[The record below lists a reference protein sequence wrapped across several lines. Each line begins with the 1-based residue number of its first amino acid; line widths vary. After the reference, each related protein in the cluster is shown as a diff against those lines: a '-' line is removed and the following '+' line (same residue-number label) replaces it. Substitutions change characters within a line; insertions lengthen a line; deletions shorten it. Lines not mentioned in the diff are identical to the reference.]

1 MINLENHT
9 VDGMIIDEEKMMIT
23 IKNVRASSRVLTD
36 FLKLIRDAEINI
48 DVISQTAPIDNH
60 IDIAFIVLADQIEV
74 VEGVF
79 NKLKERHADIV
90 TTINDQIT
98 CLAITGIG
106 MRSQSGVASN
116 FFNTLTENNIPI
128 LMITTSEIRVTCVV
142 NKEDG
147 YKGSMAMK
155 NAFAL

>member
-9 VDGMIIDEEKMMIT
+9 VDGIIIDEEKMMIT
-23 IKNVRASSRVLTD
+23 VKNAPTGSSVLTD
-36 FLKLIRDAEINI
+36 FLNLISAAGINI
-48 DVISQTAPIDNH
+48 DVISQTAPINSR
-60 IDIAFIVLADQIEV
+60 IDIAVIVLADQRKA
-74 VEGVF
+74 VEIVF
-79 NKLKERHADIV
+79 NKLKERYPEIITV
-90 TTINDQIT
+90 FNDQIT

-106 MRSQSGVASN
+106 MRSQPGVASK
-116 FFNTLTENNIPI
+116 FFNTLTANNIPI

-142 NKEDG
+142 NKTDG

>member
-9 VDGMIIDEEKMMIT
+9 VDGMIIDEQKIMIT
-23 IKNVRASSRVLTD
+23 IKNALATSPVLTD
-36 FLKLIRDAEINI
+36 FLILLRDAEINI
-48 DVISQTAPIDNH
+48 DVISQTAPLNNH
-60 IDIAFIVLADQIEV
+60 IDIAFIVLSDQIEA
-74 VEGVF
+74 VESVF
-79 NKLKERHADIV
+79 NKLKERYTDIV

-106 MRSQSGVASN
+106 MRSQSGVASK
-116 FFNTLTENNIPI
+116 FFETLTANNIPI

-142 NKEDG
+142 NKADG
-147 YKGSMAMK
+147 YNGSLAMK

>member
-23 IKNVRASSRVLTD
+23 IKNVRGSSRVLTD

-60 IDIAFIVLADQIEV
+60 IDIAFIVLSDQIKV

-106 MRSQSGVASN
+106 MRSQSGVASK

>member
-60 IDIAFIVLADQIEV
+60 IDIAFIVLSDQIEV

-106 MRSQSGVASN
+106 MRSQSGVASK